1 MASQTELN
9 YLYMQTAKLHADIS
23 KAKRLK
29 VGAVL
34 VTSTGVIV
42 PGVNGLPKELGNDC
56 EEIVNG
62 ILVTKPE
69 VQHAEENVLHKC
81 AMEGISTR
89 GGKMY
94 ITHAPCRH
102 CSAALL
108 ATGVS
113 SVFYSEEYRD
123 LQGIELLRSSGI
135 FVERLEYVD

>member
-9 YLYMQTAKLHADIS
+9 YLYMQTAKLHSAIS

-29 VGAVL
+29 VGAAL

-42 PGVNGLPKELGNDC
+42 PGVNGLPRQLGNNC
-56 EEIVNG
+56 EEYVDG
-62 ILVTKPE
+62 KLVTKLE

-102 CSAALL
+102 CSAALIS
-108 ATGVS
+108 TGVS
-113 SVFYSEEYRD
+113 QVYYLEEYRD
-123 LQGIELLRSSGI
+123 SSGIELLRQCGI
-135 FVERLEYVD
+135 FIERLEYAN